1 MKNVLFLLVSAL
13 WLVLFTERPAQA
25 YIDPGSGSLLLQMI
39 LGGVAA
45 VWVAVRLYWRRVA
58 SAFRRGE
65 DDETH

>member
-1 MKNVLFLLVSAL
+1 MKNVIFLLVSAL
-13 WLVLFTERPAQA
+13 LLVLFTERPARA

-58 SAFRRGE
+58 SVFRRGE
-65 DDETH
+65 GDETD